1 MQSMKHFERLA
12 LDGHALRLFLTVL
25 EEGSVTAAAERLD
38 LTQSAVSHALKR
50 LADIVGAPLFVKAG
64 RGITPTAQATALR
77 ETAQALLT
85 SIAEFGSA
93 APFNPAQAS
102 LHLTIAANDLQRD
115 LLLPVLFAALEA
127 ETQIATLRVIPSEV
141 PTPELLREG
150 KCDLVIS
157 PFPPAGT
164 DIVQKLLFRDQYVCF
179 YDASVRAEPRSCA
192 DYLAARHITVIYP
205 NNERLDFDKRL
216 QAANVHRDIA
226 VAVPG
231 FSAIPAFL
239 RGTDR
244 LATMPRAFAAQMM
257 RDFAHTSAPLDA
269 IDAGKAG
276 ELTLFMAWHRRAQD
290 DARHIWVR
298 EKLLASVP
306 RHPSKGRA
314 QKK

>member
-1 MQSMKHFERLA
+1 MKNFERLA
-12 LDGHALRLFLTVL
+12 LDGHALRLFLAVL

-50 LADIVGAPLFVKAG
+50 LNDIVGVPLFVKAG
-64 RGITPTAQATALR
+64 RGITPTAHATALR
-77 ETAQALLT
+77 ETAQTLLAA
-85 SIAEFGSA
+85 IEQFGSA
-93 APFNPAQAS
+93 VPFRPDESS

-115 LLLPVLFAALEA
+115 LLLPALFKALEA
-127 ETQIATLRVIPSEV
+127 GTHSATLRVIPSEV
-141 PTPELLREG
+141 PAPELLREG

-179 YDASVRAEPRSCA
+179 YDGSVRAEPRSRA
-192 DYLAARHITVIYP
+192 DYLAARHVTVIYP

-226 VAVPG
+226 IAVPG

-239 RGTDR
+239 LGTDR

-257 RDFAHTSAPLDA
+257 RDFAQTSAPLDA
-269 IDAGKAG
+269 MGAAKAG
-276 ELTLFMAWHRRAQD
+276 ELTLFMAWHRRVQD
-290 DARHIWVR
+290 DPRHLWVR

-306 RHPSKGRA
+306 RGTGKTH
-314 QKK
+314 Q